1 MKKIEGEF
9 NGSKGEVFTAGGK
22 KQDGAGTSNISG
34 TLKQISVDKFTV
46 KQTFTATP
54 GNKLV
59 YDAIGNRPSAE
70 VFKTY
75 TIIDKNLIK
84 YRSEIKMIDVDRLL
98 KGFTGNQVGYTSKT
112 ESGQLVRCQ

>member
-1 MKKIEGEF
+1 MRGIPCNYGGGAYREF

-34 TLKQISVDKFTV
+34 TLKQISVDKFTM

-59 YDAIGNRPSAE
+59 YDAIGNRPSAK

-75 TIIDKNLIK
+75 IDA
-84 YRSEIKMIDVDRLL
+84 L
-98 KGFTGNQVGYTSKT
+98 KDIT
-112 ESGQLVRCQ
+112 EH